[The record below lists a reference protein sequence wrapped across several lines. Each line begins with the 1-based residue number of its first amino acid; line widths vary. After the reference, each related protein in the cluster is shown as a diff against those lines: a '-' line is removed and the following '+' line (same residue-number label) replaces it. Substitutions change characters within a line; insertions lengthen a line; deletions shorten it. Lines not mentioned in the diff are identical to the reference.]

1 MNWFTSLFQPQAG
14 YSGTFMPDMSGMS
27 TYGDIGIDPSTSA
40 FDSNMGT
47 YDPAAPYY
55 DIGGGKKD
63 NMALAKSLMGM
74 QNQQQQKQ
82 KNINAM
88 NQMAQMG
95 MIRGGQ
101 VANNPNLLDL
111 MTVRTP
117 NYSQIYSLI

>member
-1 MNWFTSLFQPQAG
+1 MNWFASLFQPQAG
-14 YSGTFMPDMSGMS
+14 YSGTFTPDMSGMS

-47 YDPAAPYY
+47 YDPAQPYY
-55 DIGGGKKD
+55 DMGGKKD
-63 NMALAKSLMGM
+63 NMALARSLMGM
-74 QNQQQQKQ
+74 QQQQQQKQ
-82 KNINAM
+82 QNINAM
-88 NQMAQMG
+88 NKMAQMG

-117 NYSQIYSLI
+117 DYSQIYSLI

>member
-1 MNWFTSLFQPQAG
+1 MNWFDSLFQPQAG
-14 YSGTFMPDMSGMS
+14 YSGTFTPDMSGMS

-47 YDPAAPYY
+47 YDPAQPYY
-55 DIGGGKKD
+55 NISGSKQN
-63 NMALAKSLMGM
+63 NMALARSLMGM
-74 QNQQQQKQ
+74 QQQQQQKQ
-82 KNINAM
+82 QNINAM
-88 NQMAQMG
+88 NKMAQMG

-117 NYSQIYSLI
+117 DYSQIYSLI